1 MFGFI
6 YENLN
11 KNKKNISGI
20 WELGV
25 IIWDDCFYFTGAVLP
40 EVGKQVIVWN
50 LILKV
55 SVRRETI
62 NIGNLFG
69 WASETSNILLLK
81 VNEKKFVSKS
91 GLHEILHTG
100 SRARHLGD
108 VR

>member
-1 MFGFI
+1 MHFNVRGYTCSGLFMKI
-6 YENLN
+6 WT
-11 KNKKNISGI
+11 KTKKNISGI

-25 IIWDDCFYFTGAVLP
+25 IIWDDCFYLTGGVLP

-50 LILKV
+50 LIVKV

-81 VNEKKFVSKS
+81 VNEKK
-91 GLHEILHTG
+91 
-100 SRARHLGD
+100 